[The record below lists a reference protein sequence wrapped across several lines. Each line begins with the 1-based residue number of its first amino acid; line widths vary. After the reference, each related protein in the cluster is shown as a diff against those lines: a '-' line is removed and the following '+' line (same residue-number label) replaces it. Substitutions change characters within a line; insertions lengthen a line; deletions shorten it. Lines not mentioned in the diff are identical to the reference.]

1 MRAADNDR
9 VIWVDALCIN
19 REDGKEKGIQVHK
32 TNSIYA
38 RASRVIVW
46 LGADK
51 GGDADGAFGVLCT
64 LANTEG
70 ASPGTNSL

>member
-1 MRAADNDR
+1 MRAADNDC

-19 REDGKEKGIQVHK
+19 QEDGKEEGIQVHK
-32 TNSIYA
+32 TKPIYA

-51 GGDADGAFGVLCT
+51 RGDADGAFGALCA
-64 LANTEG
+64 LANTKG